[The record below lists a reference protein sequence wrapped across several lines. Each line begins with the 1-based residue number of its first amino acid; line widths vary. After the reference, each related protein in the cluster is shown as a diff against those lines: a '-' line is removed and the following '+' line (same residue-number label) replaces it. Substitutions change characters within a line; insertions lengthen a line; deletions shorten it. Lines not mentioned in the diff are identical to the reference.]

1 VLWNEDSN
9 DREKITESAMVDSDD
24 KKWIVEIK
32 LPVTCTADLRGRQS
46 VRATFK
52 LSSAC
57 IDAISVVSKHLGI
70 KQKSLFD
77 HLAEDVN
84 ALKSI
89 AREVRKTKQR
99 REHLVQKTFVI
110 SRRSLCSLEQVSKNF
125 NAPRDSL
132 VEYSVQRLLPLI
144 ESECRNQEKRKKMLT
159 AVKKHFRSGA
169 LLLAKWEKVLGEEDP
184 LLRKLT
190 STVNAYENAV
200 MEMDD
205 IVEHGK
211 HIEMINPELLAQIL
225 EETSG

>member
-1 VLWNEDSN
+1 MGNRGN
-9 DREKITESAMVDSDD
+9 N
-24 KKWIVEIK
+24 KWIVEIN
-32 LPVTCTADLRGRQS
+32 LPGTCSADLRARQS

-52 LSSAC
+52 LSSEC

-77 HLAEDVN
+77 HLAEDVK

-99 REHLVQKTFVI
+99 RDHLVQKTFVI
-110 SRRSLCSLEQVSKNF
+110 SRRSLCSLDQISKNF

-144 ESECRNQEKRKKMLT
+144 ETECRNQEKRKKVI
-159 AVKKHFRSGA
+159 AAIKKHFRSGT
-169 LLLAKWEKVLGEEDP
+169 LLLEKWEKSLGGEDP
-184 LLRKLT
+184 ILNKLAFAM
-190 STVNAYENAV
+190 NIYENAI

-205 IVEHGK
+205 IIEHGK
-211 HIEMINPELLAQIL
+211 HIEMINPEMLARIL
-225 EETSG
+225 EET

>member
-1 VLWNEDSN
+1 MSN
-9 DREKITESAMVDSDD
+9 RAKNR
-24 KKWIVEIK
+24 WIVGIG
-32 LPVTCTADLRGRQS
+32 LPDSCSTDLRGKQS

-57 IDAISVVSKHLGI
+57 IDAISIVSKHLGI

-77 HLAEDVN
+77 HLAEDVK

-99 REHLVQKTFVI
+99 RDHLIQKTFVI
-110 SRRSLCSLEQVSKNF
+110 SRRSLSSLDQISKNF
-125 NAPRDSL
+125 NASRDSL

-144 ESECRNQEKRKKMLT
+144 ENECRNQEKRKKMLS
-159 AVKKHFRSGA
+159 AIKRHFRSGI
-169 LLLAKWEKVLGEEDP
+169 LLFEKWEQLLGGEDP
-184 LLRKLT
+184 ILDKFASIMNT
-190 STVNAYENAV
+190 YENTV

-211 HIEMINPELLAQIL
+211 HIEMIDPEMLAQIL
-225 EETSG
+225 EET

>member
-1 VLWNEDSN
+1 MGNRN
-9 DREKITESAMVDSDD
+9 N
-24 KKWIVEIK
+24 KWMVEIK
-32 LPVTCTADLRGRQS
+32 LPDTSPADLRARQS

-57 IDAISVVSKHLGI
+57 IDTISIVSKHLGI

-77 HLAEDVN
+77 HLAEDVK
-84 ALKSI
+84 ALQSI

-99 REHLVQKTFVI
+99 RDHLVQKTFVI
-110 SRRSLCSLEQVSKNF
+110 SRRSLSSLDQVSKNY

-144 ESECRNQEKRKKMLT
+144 ENECRNQEKRKKLLT

-169 LLLAKWEKVLGEEDP
+169 LLLEKGEEMLGDEDP
-184 LLRKLT
+184 LLAKLV
-190 STVNAYENAV
+190 SAMDAYRNAV

-205 IVEHGK
+205 IVEHGR
-211 HIEMINPELLAQIL
+211 HIEMIDPELLAQIL
-225 EETSG
+225 EGT